1 MTTTPNTSNAPITPT
16 PSILLRG
23 LLTEAELP
31 PPRDGYPEGARA
43 AIVCGSCVVELYG
56 AAIRALVGTE
66 PGTLVQVLAD
76 VLADR
81 VRVEGRERPQTRYRF
96 RARSAGFVRES

>member
-1 MTTTPNTSNAPITPT
+1 MATTPTTPNTPPAAA

-23 LLTEAELP
+23 LLTEAELL

-76 VLADR
+76 VLADH

-96 RARSAGFVRES
+96 RARSAGVVRES